1 MKTYM
6 IGYDLNRP
14 GQNYANL
21 FEAIKKIGDWWHCL
35 DSTWIVKS
43 SSSAVQIRDYL
54 QSHIDKSDELIIVE
68 LSGVAAWTGFDET
81 CSAWLKNNL

>member
-1 MKTYM
+1 M
-6 IGYDLNRP
+6 IGYDLNKP

-21 FEAIKKIGDWWHCL
+21 FEAIQKIGNWWHCL

-81 CSAWLKNNL
+81 CSSWLKNNL